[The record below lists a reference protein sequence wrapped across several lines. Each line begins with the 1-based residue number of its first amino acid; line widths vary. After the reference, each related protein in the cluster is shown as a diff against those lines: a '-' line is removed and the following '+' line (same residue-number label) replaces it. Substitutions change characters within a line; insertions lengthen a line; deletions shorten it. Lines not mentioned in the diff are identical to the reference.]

1 MGKLFE
7 NYSKSWS
14 SDSVRFHATPSY
26 LAKTSFFYIQECG
39 RFETNEAYF
48 TERQYLKSY
57 LIAYTL
63 SGKGVLEYEG
73 NRYEITKGQLFFID
87 CEKYHKYFCA
97 MGENWEFIW
106 FHFNGLSSAGYY
118 DLFSKGGSP
127 VIHLNANLVVIEKMN
142 EIIKLVRKKQR
153 DCEAVISMLITEIL
167 TEIVT
172 NVQGAASFSA
182 PIPFYVSQ
190 AVKMIDTRFSEGIN
204 IHDVCASLGY
214 TAPYISREFK
224 KYMGIT
230 MMEYLTTCR
239 IDYAKELL
247 KYSALTVAEI
257 TEKIGMN
264 SVDRFIIQ
272 FKKKEGVTPLA
283 YRKQWISA

>member
-14 SDSVRFHATPSY
+14 SDSVRLHATPSY

-57 LIAYTL
+57 LIAFTL
-63 SGKGVLEYEG
+63 SGKGILEYEG

-87 CEKYHKYFCA
+87 CTKHHKYYCA
-97 MGENWEFIW
+97 IGERWEFIW

-118 DLFSKGGSP
+118 DLFSKSGFSLIYPSSNSAMIQKTTG
-127 VIHLNANLVVIEKMN
+127 IIELTK
-142 EIIKLVRKKQR
+142 KKQR
-153 DCEAVISMLITEIL
+153 DSEAVISMLITEIL
-167 TEIVT
+167 TEIVISIQ
-172 NVQGAASFSA
+172 NAASFSV
-182 PIPFYVSQ
+182 PVPLCVSQ
-190 AVKMIDTRFSEGIN
+190 TVKMIDTRFSEGIN